1 MLKSRISLLCF
12 MVASLSLGGMLLTA
26 NGPARQAEAAEAVL
40 STDAAAWKTLVP
52 EKDLETLVKLQVEE
66 LKKSMT
72 SKATFQR
79 GFRKAELTGYL
90 VAGLG
95 NVGVVTLEGDA
106 AKKAATL
113 REAGLTLAKAAKEKN
128 YDEAKKA
135 SDTIGEYPAKIAPA
149 ADATP
154 AKFTDVLPLD
164 PLMKGVSA
172 IDSAAGAAVR
182 KDDKFK
188 KDAKDLSAQA
198 QLLAILSV
206 VARDHNEAEDWKG
219 WCDEM
224 REASVNL
231 SKQFGKRDL
240 EGSKAARG
248 TLQKSCTDCH
258 DVYRKEE

>member
-1 MLKSRISLLCF
+1 MLKSRIPLLCF
-12 MVASLSLGGMLLTA
+12 FAASVSLGALLFSA
-26 NGPARQAEAAEAVL
+26 GSHSQAVVAADAVL
-40 STDAAAWKTLVP
+40 SSDAAAWKTLVP
-52 EKDLETLVKLQVEE
+52 EKDLESIVKLQADE

-106 AKKAATL
+106 AKKAAAL
-113 REAGLTLAKAAKEKN
+113 REAGLALAKASKEKN

-135 SDTIGEYPAKIAPA
+135 SDTIGEYPAKITPA

-154 AKFTDVLPLD
+154 AKFTDVLPLE

-188 KDAKDLSAQA
+188 KDAKDLSAQS
-198 QLLAILSV
+198 QLLAVLSV
-206 VARDHNEAEDWKG
+206 VARDHHEAEDWKV

-224 REASVNL
+224 REYSVHL
-231 SKQFGKRDL
+231 SKQFAKRDL
-240 EGSKAARG
+240 DGSKQARSD
-248 TLQKSCTDCH
+248 LQKSCTACH